1 MPKVELSSKSS
12 TISVSKVHFVV
23 QTQDKFQSMI
33 ISSKK
38 DLSKSVLNINGVEL
52 TMELSVKL
60 LGIELDN
67 KLNLEKNISNIYKKS
82 QKSTKCNLQTTKVYG
97 T

>member
-1 MPKVELSSKSS
+1 M
-12 TISVSKVHFVV
+12 V

-33 ISSKK
+33 TSYKK
-38 DLSKSVLNINGVEL
+38 DLTKSVLNINGVEL

-82 QKSTKCNLQTTKVYG
+82 
-97 T
+97 

>member
-1 MPKVELSSKSS
+1 MTVCLV
-12 TISVSKVHFVV
+12 TQTLKVHFVV
-23 QTQDKFQSMI
+23 QTQGKFQSMI

-52 TMELSVKL
+52 TMKLSVKL

-82 QKSTKCNLQTTKVYG
+82 QRSTKCNLETTKVYG

>member
-1 MPKVELSSKSS
+1 
-12 TISVSKVHFVV
+12 
-23 QTQDKFQSMI
+23 MI
-33 ISSKK
+33 TSYKK
-38 DLSKSVLNINGVEL
+38 DLTKSVLNINGVEL

-82 QKSTKCNLQTTKVYG
+82 
-97 T
+97 